1 MKRLSIFNFVLLI
14 ITVIFS
20 FQAVNAK
27 GKFTKHLWSVKFAES
42 FLARHPGNVTYD
54 SFMTSKKWNYEQG
67 LMLETLRKMFYYT
80 GEQKYFDFIK
90 GNLDQYIDAN
100 GNINTYKVSE
110 YNIDNIKPAGAVLF
124 LYQITGEAKYK
135 TAVDS
140 LRKQLDGMPRT
151 KSGGFWHK
159 KIYPYQMWLDGI
171 YMGQPFYAEY
181 AKVFNHPEDF
191 DDVTK
196 QIILIYEK
204 TLDEKTGLLYHAWDE
219 SKQQKWADP
228 VTGCSPH
235 FWGRAI
241 GWYVMA
247 LVDVLDFLPV
257 EHPNREKII
266 EILNNVCEALLK
278 VRDSKSKVWYQVL
291 DQGNRK
297 GNYLEASATL
307 MYIYAFA
314 KGYNNGYLPKKFID
328 EARISYNGALKEFVK
343 LDKDGYYNL
352 YGTCRGAGLGGDPY
366 RDGSYEYYVSE
377 KPRTN
382 DFKGYGPLILASI
395 EIEKADAHLNQKHNV
410 ILDNYFNNEYRINKQ
425 GLKERYHYTLDDT
438 TNSGF
443 YVLGNLFKKYRAN
456 IFELQKAPTKKNLR
470 KADVYIIVDPDTPAE
485 TEKPNYIDEKSINV
499 IEKWVNNGGVLMLF
513 SNDKGNCEF
522 KHFNKLSERF
532 GFTFNEVSLNRVEGT
547 MFDMGAFVNL
557 PYNPIFAGVD
567 KIYMKEISSI
577 KFDEKP
583 YILLKKENEPVMIF
597 KKFGKGYVFAVG
609 DPWLYNEYIDN
620 RRLPKDFQNLRAA
633 ENLVKWILEL
643 SFLAKN

>member
-1 MKRLSIFNFVLLI
+1 MKRQKISLLLLLLI
-14 ITVIFS
+14 SLLFGNSENYSKSKFS
-20 FQAVNAK
+20 KN
-27 GKFTKHLWSVKFAES
+27 LWSVKFAES

-80 GEQKYFDFIK
+80 EEQKYFDFIK
-90 GNLDQYIDAN
+90 GNLEQYIDEK
-100 GNINTYKVSE
+100 GNINTYKLSD

-124 LYQITGEAKYK
+124 VYQVTGEEKFK
-135 TAVDS
+135 IAVDT

-181 AKVFNHPEDF
+181 AKVFNRPQDF
-191 DDVTK
+191 DDITK

-228 VTGCSPH
+228 QTGRSPH

-257 EHPNREKII
+257 EHPDRQKII
-266 EILNNVCEALLK
+266 NILNNVCEALLK
-278 VRDSKSKVWYQVL
+278 VRDNKSKVWYQVL
-291 DQGNRK
+291 DQGNRE

-314 KGYNNGYLPKKFID
+314 KGYNNGYLPEKFIK
-328 EARISYNGALKEFVK
+328 EAKVSFKGALKEFVK

-352 YGTCRGAGLGGDPY
+352 YGTCRGAGLGGNPY

-382 DFKGYGPLILASI
+382 DFKGYGPLILAAM
-395 EIEKADAHLNQKHNV
+395 EIEKADAHLKKYNV
-410 ILDNYFNNEYRINKQ
+410 LLDNYFNNEYRTNKQ
-425 GLKERYHYTLDDT
+425 GVKERFHYILDDT

-443 YVLGNLFKKYRAN
+443 YVLGNLFKKYGAT
-456 IFELQKAPTKKNLR
+456 ISELR
-470 KADVYIIVDPDTPAE
+470 KAPSLKNLKNVDVYIIVDPDTPAE
-485 TEKPNYIDEKSINV
+485 TESPNYIDEKSINE
-499 IEKWVNNGGVLMLF
+499 IEKWVKNGGVLMLF
-513 SNDKGNCEF
+513 ANDKGNCEF
-522 KHFNKLSERF
+522 EHFNKLAEKF
-532 GFTFNEVSLNRVEGT
+532 GFKFNEVSLNRVEGNKY
-547 MFDMGAFVNL
+547 DMGAFVNL

-567 KIYMKEISSI
+567 KIYMKEISTI
-577 KFDEKP
+577 KFDELP
-583 YILLKKENEPVMIF
+583 YVLLRKDNEPVIIL
-597 KKFGKGYVFAVG
+597 KKYGKGYVFAVG

-620 RRLPKDFQNLRAA
+620 RRLPEDFQNLKAA
-633 ENLVKWILEL
+633 ENLVKWMLQL
-643 SFLAKN
+643 SNFAKN

>member
-1 MKRLSIFNFVLLI
+1 MKQLSKLFLLLI
-14 ITVIFS
+14 ILGIISNVYP
-20 FQAVNAK
+20 K
-27 GKFTKHLWSVKFAES
+27 GKFSKDFWSVKFAES
-42 FLARHPGNVTYD
+42 FLARHPGAVTYD
-54 SFMTSKKWNYEQG
+54 SFMTSRKWNYEQG

-90 GNLDQYIDAN
+90 GNLDQYIDN
-100 GNINTYKVSE
+100 DGNIKTYKLSE

-124 LYQITGEAKYK
+124 VYQITGEEKYK
-135 TAVDS
+135 IAVDT

-181 AKVFNHPEDF
+181 AKVFNRPQDF
-191 DDVTK
+191 DDITK

-228 VTGCSPH
+228 VTGRSPH

-257 EHPNREKII
+257 EHPDRQKII
-266 EILNNVCEALLK
+266 SILNNVCEALLK

-291 DQGNRK
+291 DQGNRQ

-314 KGYNNGYLPKKFID
+314 KGYNNGYLPKKFIE
-328 EARISYNGALKEFVK
+328 EAKVSFKGAIKEFVK

-352 YGTCRGAGLGGDPY
+352 YGTCRGAGLGGNPY

-382 DFKGYGPLILASI
+382 DFKGYGPLILAAM
-395 EIEKADAHLNQKHNV
+395 EIEKAEALSKKKYKV
-410 ILDNYFNNEYRINKQ
+410 ILDNYFNNEFRTNKE
-425 GLKERYHYTLDDT
+425 GKKERYHYIWEDT

-443 YVLGNLFKKYRAN
+443 YVLGKLFEKYGSK
-456 IFELQKAPTKKNLR
+456 ISELRKAPTKQNL
-470 KADVYIIVDPDTPAE
+470 KGANVYIIVDPDTPQE
-485 TEKPNYIDEKSINV
+485 TESPNYIDEKSINEL
-499 IEKWVNNGGVLMLF
+499 EKWVKNGGILLLF
-513 SNDKGNCEF
+513 ANDKGNCEF
-522 KHFNKLSERF
+522 EHLNKLTERF
-532 GFTFNEVSLNRVEGT
+532 GFIFNEVSLNRVDGNK
-547 MFDMGAFVNL
+547 FDMGAFVNL

-567 KIYMKEISSI
+567 KIYMKEISTI
-577 KFDEKP
+577 KFNELP
-583 YILLKKENEPVMIF
+583 YILLKKDNEPVIIF
-597 KKFGKGYVFAVG
+597 KKYDKGFVIAIG

-620 RRLPKDFQNLRAA
+620 RKLPKDFQNLRAA
-633 ENLVKWILEL
+633 ENLVKWILQL
-643 SFLAKN
+643 SSLN

>member
-1 MKRLSIFNFVLLI
+1 MKRLSKLFLMLI
-14 ITVIFS
+14 ILGIITNVYP
-20 FQAVNAK
+20 K
-27 GKFTKHLWSVKFAES
+27 GKFSKDFWSVKFAES
-42 FLARHPGNVTYD
+42 FLARHPGAVTYD
-54 SFMTSKKWNYEQG
+54 SFMTSQKWNYEQG

-90 GNLDQYIDAN
+90 GNLDQYIDN
-100 GNINTYKVSE
+100 DGNIKTYKLSE

-124 LYQITGEAKYK
+124 VYQITGEEKYK
-135 TAVDS
+135 IAVDT

-181 AKVFNHPEDF
+181 AKVFNRPQDF
-191 DDVTK
+191 DDITK

-228 VTGCSPH
+228 VTGRSPH

-257 EHPNREKII
+257 EHPNRQKLIS
-266 EILNNVCEALLK
+266 ILNNVCEALLK
-278 VRDSKSKVWYQVL
+278 VRNSKSKVWYQVL
-291 DQGNRK
+291 DQGNRQ

-328 EARISYNGALKEFVK
+328 EAKVSFKGALKEFVK

-352 YGTCRGAGLGGDPY
+352 YGTCRGAGLGGNPY

-382 DFKGYGPLILASI
+382 DFKGYGPLILAAM
-395 EIEKADAHLNQKHNV
+395 EIEKAEALSKKKYNV
-410 ILDNYFNNEYRINKQ
+410 ILDNYFNNEFRTNKE
-425 GLKERYHYTLDDT
+425 GKKERYHYIWEDT

-443 YVLGNLFKKYRAN
+443 YVLGKLFEKYGSK
-456 IFELQKAPTKKNLR
+456 ISELRKAPTQQNLKR
-470 KADVYIIVDPDTPAE
+470 GNVYIIVDPDTPQE
-485 TEKPNYIDEKSINV
+485 TESPNYFDEKSINEL
-499 IEKWVNNGGVLMLF
+499 EKWVKNGGILLLF
-513 SNDKGNCEF
+513 ANDKGNCEF
-522 KHFNKLSERF
+522 EHLNKLTERF
-532 GFTFNEVSLNRVEGT
+532 GFSFNEVSLNRVDGNK
-547 MFDMGAFVNL
+547 FDMGAFVNL

-567 KIYMKEISSI
+567 KIYMKEISTI
-577 KFDEKP
+577 KFNELP
-583 YILLKKENEPVMIF
+583 YILLKKDNEPVIIF
-597 KKFGKGYVFAVG
+597 KKYGKGFVIAIG

-620 RRLPKDFQNLRAA
+620 RKLPKDFQNLRAA
-633 ENLVKWILEL
+633 ENLVKWILQL
-643 SFLAKN
+643 SSLN